1 MDSYL
6 GGINSVYSNS
16 IYTGSSN
23 SLENKVNN
31 SDFATATDD
40 ELMEVCK
47 DFEAYFTEQ
56 IMKAM
61 VKMSDVDGDSD
72 NNNIYSTMFGMSDV
86 SDSGMNTLSSFFGDQ
101 MVTKMAEHASE
112 AQGGQGLGIAQMLYE
127 QMKRN
132 YGVPSVK
139 EAQEVTGEGD
149 SVTSVESL

>member
-6 GGINSVYSNS
+6 GGIDSVYSNS

-31 SDFATATDD
+31 SDFSSATDE

-47 DFEAYFTEQ
+47 DFESYFLEQ

-61 VKMSDVDGDSD
+61 VKMSDVDGDTE

-101 MVTKMAEHASE
+101 MVTKMAEQATE

-132 YGVPSVK
+132 YGIPTVEENKAVQSGDAI
-139 EAQEVTGEGD
+139 EAVEG
-149 SVTSVESL
+149 L

>member
-6 GGINSVYSNS
+6 GGVNSVYSNS
-16 IYTGSSN
+16 VYTGTDN
-23 SLENKVNN
+23 SLENKINN
-31 SDFATATDD
+31 SDLTTATDE

-61 VKMSDVDGDSD
+61 IKMSDVDGDTE

-86 SDSGMNTLSSFFGDQ
+86 SDAGMNTLSSYFGDE
-101 MVTKMAEHASE
+101 MVTKMAKQATE
-112 AQGGQGLGIAQMLYE
+112 AQGGQGLGIAQILYE

-132 YGVPSVK
+132 YGIPSVD
-139 EAQEVTGEGD
+139 ESVDEPAEDVVTP
-149 SVTSVESL
+149 VVSL

>member
-6 GGINSVYSNS
+6 GGVNSVYSNS
-16 IYTGSSN
+16 VYTGTDN
-23 SLENKVNN
+23 SLENKINN
-31 SDFATATDD
+31 SDLTTATDE

-61 VKMSDVDGDSD
+61 IKMSDVDGDTE

-86 SDSGMNTLSSFFGDQ
+86 SDAGMNTLSSYFGDE
-101 MVTKMAEHASE
+101 MVTKMAKQATE
-112 AQGGQGLGIAQMLYE
+112 AQGGQGLGIAQILYE

-132 YGVPSVK
+132 YGIPSVD
-139 EAQEVTGEGD
+139 ESVDEPAEDAVTP
-149 SVTSVESL
+149 VVSL